1 MKMATAAIIV
11 LSLFTGSSMVAQTQ
25 APANPRLQAEP
36 QPADLNAI
44 VLEIQKATS
53 TANVNIGKLRIE
65 RWKTDSGQKQ
75 QLQQVADS
83 LQKNIANAVP
93 GLVNDVQSSHGGVA
107 ASFKLY
113 HNLNVLYEFLSSLAD
128 AAGGLGK
135 REEYEPLA
143 NDAAA
148 LDTARQNLS
157 IYIEQAS
164 VRLETMNR
172 QLAGT
177 IPALLGPVQNT
188 LVPGKKVV
196 VIDDSDQQPKKRPKA
211 TKKKPSATPAAPA
224 ATPTQ
229 SAASPH

>member
-1 MKMATAAIIV
+1 MKTATAAII
-11 LSLFTGSSMVAQTQ
+11 LFLFYAGTGMLAQTQ
-25 APANPRLQAEP
+25 APANPQLQAAP
-36 QPADLNAI
+36 KAADLNA
-44 VLEIQKATS
+44 VVSEIQQATS
-53 TANVNIGKLRIE
+53 TATVNIGKLRIE

-93 GLVNDVQSSHGGVA
+93 GLVNDVQSSHGGVV

-143 NDAAA
+143 TDAAA

-157 IYIEQAS
+157 VYIEQAA
-164 VRLETMNR
+164 VKLETMNR
-172 QLAGT
+172 PPTGT
-177 IPALLGPVQNT
+177 IPVQAGQNA

-196 VIDDSDQQPKKRPKA
+196 VIDDTEPQPKKRPKS
-211 TKKKPSATPAAPA
+211 TKKKPSTPPSP
-224 ATPTQ
+224 TPTQ